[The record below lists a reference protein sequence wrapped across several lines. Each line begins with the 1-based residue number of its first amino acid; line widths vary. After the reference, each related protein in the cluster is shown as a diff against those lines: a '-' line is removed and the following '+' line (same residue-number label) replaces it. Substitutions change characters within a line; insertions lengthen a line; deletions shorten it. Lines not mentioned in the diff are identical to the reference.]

1 MLALDRRAFVM
12 GSAAVSVFGLPAV
25 TQAARRVDQP
35 KSLILLGHR
44 RVPVS
49 SSSITIP
56 LRRQVNI
63 CGLAVRTEAGGYW
76 LDRVELKGAHGIR
89 SDQSIRRRVLP
100 GFDLDLALE
109 DMPPHGWSLLIL
121 HHAYLPLNSG
131 RASIEI
137 WARAT

>member
-1 MLALDRRAFVM
+1 MRFLDRRAFVM
-12 GSAAVSVFGLPAV
+12 GLAAVSVLGSPAATLADPRTV
-25 TQAARRVDQP
+25 QP
-35 KSLILLGHR
+35 KGLVLLGHR

-56 LRRQVNI
+56 LRKQENI
-63 CGLAVRTEAGGYW
+63 CDLAVRTETGGYW
-76 LDRVELKGAHGIR
+76 LDRVELRGAHGIR

-100 GFDLDLALE
+100 GFDLDLAL
-109 DMPPHGWSLLIL
+109 DHMPPHGWSSLIL

>member
-1 MLALDRRAFVM
+1 MISLDRRAFVM
-12 GSAAVSVFGLPAV
+12 GLAALSVFGLPAAA
-25 TQAARRVDQP
+25 QAARRAAQQ

-56 LRRQVNI
+56 LRRQENI

-76 LDRVELKGAHGIR
+76 LDRVELTSAHGIR
-89 SDQSIRRRVLP
+89 SDQSIWRRVLP
-100 GFDLDLALE
+100 GVDLDLTL
-109 DMPPHGWSLLIL
+109 DDLPPHGWSSLIM
-121 HHAYLPLNSG
+121 HHAYLPLSSG

-137 WARAT
+137 WARTT

>member
-1 MLALDRRAFVM
+1 MFLLDRRAFVV
-12 GSAAVSVFGLPAV
+12 GSAAVFVLGLPAV
-25 TQAARRVDQP
+25 AQAGRRVVQP

-49 SSSITIP
+49 SISIAIP
-56 LRRQVNI
+56 LRKQENI

-76 LDRVELKGAHGIR
+76 LDRVELTGAHGVR

-100 GFDLDLALE
+100 GVDLDLALD
-109 DMPPHGWSLLIL
+109 DMPPYGWSLLIL

>member
-1 MLALDRRAFVM
+1 MISLDRRAFVM
-12 GSAAVSVFGLPAV
+12 GLAALSVFGLPAAA
-25 TQAARRVDQP
+25 QASRRVGQP

-56 LRRQVNI
+56 LRRQENI
-63 CGLAVRTEAGGYW
+63 CGLAVRTETGGYW
-76 LDRVELKGAHGIR
+76 LDRVELKAAHGIR
-89 SDQSIRRRVLP
+89 SDQSLRRRVLP
-100 GFDLDLALE
+100 GLDLDLALD

-137 WARAT
+137 WARTT